1 MGAGHGDGDGVA
13 LFGCTGRMGQ
23 CLVRALAEEAFA
35 DLRLRGAL
43 ASPSSARLGLDAAA
57 QGAPTGVLVTSS
69 VAQAL
74 RDAAVAVDF
83 SSPGGVADNAR
94 ACAEAGV
101 ALLVGTTG
109 LDAAARAALALAA
122 ARIAILI
129 APNTSVGA
137 NVLLSLVSQAT
148 AALGA
153 DFDIEISE
161 LHHRL
166 KRDAPSGTALALGE
180 AAAAARGRP
189 LAEVAVH
196 DRHGSFAPRDPGSIG
211 FSVQRGGDVVG
222 EHTVTFAA
230 AGERLE
236 LTHRATDRMTFARG
250 ALRAARWLRGRPAGL
265 YDMRD
270 PFGVDSTRRD
280 R

>member
-1 MGAGHGDGDGVA
+1 MSAGRDGLA

-23 CLVRALAEEAFA
+23 CLVRALREESFA
-35 DLRLRGAL
+35 DLHLSCAL
-43 ASPSSARLGLDAAA
+43 ASPSSSRLGFDAAVE
-57 QGAPTGVLVTSS
+57 GAPTGVPVTSLA
-69 VAQAL
+69 AQGLHGAT
-74 RDAAVAVDF
+74 VAVDF
-83 SSPGGVADNAR
+83 SSPGSVADNAR
-94 ACAEAGV
+94 ACAQAGV

-109 LDAAARAALALAA
+109 LDAAARSALAA
-122 ARIAILI
+122 AAVRIPILV

-137 NVLLSLVSQAT
+137 NVLLSLVRQAT
-148 AALGA
+148 ASLGP

-161 LHHRL
+161 VHHRL

-180 AAAAARGRP
+180 AAADARGRT
-189 LAEVAVH
+189 LADVAVY
-196 DRHGSFAPRDPGSIG
+196 DRHGTHAPRDLGSIG

-250 ALRAARWLRGRPAGL
+250 ALRAVRWLRGRPAGL
-265 YDMRD
+265 YDMRAL
-270 PFGVDSTRRD
+270 FGVDSTRHD